1 MLVQDRILLCSGVP
15 SGVLHTR
22 CVGQAEQIV
31 NYTFLMH
38 IVSVSKQ
45 NLCRACALM
54 LLLQARFERYAFFP
68 SVIEAIRLRIMEK
81 GCIV

>member
-38 IVSVSKQ
+38 SVSASKQ
-45 NLCRACALM
+45 NLCHACALL
-54 LLLQARFERYAFFP
+54 LLLQASVKRYAFFP
-68 SVIEAIRLRIMEK
+68 SMIEAGRLRIMEK
-81 GCIV
+81 VCTV